1 MRVPTRETEVVHL
14 REEEGPL
21 EQEVEAEALEVGEA
35 KAREAGLRGE
45 VARRRPPAPMTTAMT
60 RVMAVKSTIPS
71 TTER

>member
-1 MRVPTRETEVVHL
+1 MVHL

-21 EQEVEAEALEVGEA
+21 EQEVEAEAHEAGEA
-35 KAREAGLRGE
+35 KVREAAVLDE
-45 VARRRPPAPMTTAMT
+45 VARRRPPAPTTTAMT